1 VGLFLLAWL
10 GGQSI
15 IIWRWAK
22 NGAPPTPGALAA
34 PSVVYLALAVMAE
47 YQPARATAI
56 ALAWGLDLAI
66 LLQVV
71 GKAPAQS
78 TGWPPLCIPAGQ
90 LMPRQ
95 GSGVPCA
102 SLSSAGGTPSNS
114 GVVGLG
120 NPGPV
125 TTLPPAVPGAPSISP
140 GQGGGTD
147 ETGIFPVIT

>member
-1 VGLFLLAWL
+1 MGLFLLAWM
-10 GGQSI
+10 GGQGI
-15 IIWRWAK
+15 IIWRWVK

-34 PSVVYLALAVMAE
+34 PSAVYLALAVMAE

-90 LMPRQ
+90 LMPKA

-102 SLSSAGGTPSNS
+102 PASAGSASNAGVTQGIGGPS
-114 GVVGLG
+114 
-120 NPGPV
+120 
-125 TTLPPAVPGAPSISP
+125 TTLPPAVPGAPNISP

-147 ETGIFPVIT
+147 ATSIFPVIT